1 MTDQLAESIDAE
13 VSEVAEVETDTPMSG
28 ESPEESGDTGDN
40 QESNESKPPLFS
52 EEGQQVFNAKM
63 AEGKRAQRE
72 LEAEKQKLANQLQEM
87 QAQLPQNQRP
97 EMPDVPDR
105 YDFDSDE
112 QFNQAKNNFVAKVQE
127 ISSFDANANAQAQY
141 NQSLQAQAA
150 QKQQEQI
157 QTTVGGFNDNAKKHG
172 IEAAELNS
180 AINTVNQ
187 YGISEDLGLHIM
199 GRNDGPLI
207 AKFLAANPLEL
218 DNLNSVT
225 PLQAAV
231 MIETQIASKAA
242 ALKPRTTNA
251 PDPLQPLQGGG
262 STPKERGPKGA
273 TYT

>member
-28 ESPEESGDTGDN
+28 ESPEQSGDTGDN

-72 LEAEKQKLANQLQEM
+72 LEADKQKLAAQLQEI

-97 EMPDVPDR
+97 TLPELPDP
-105 YDFDSDE
+105 YSLSDE
-112 QFNQAKNNFVAKVQE
+112 EYREAITQRDTRVQE
-127 ISSFDANANAQAQY
+127 IATFDANANAQAQY

-172 IEAAELNS
+172 IEAAELNQ

>member
-28 ESPEESGDTGDN
+28 ESPEQSGDTGDN

-72 LEAEKQKLANQLQEM
+72 LEADKQKLAAQLQEI

-97 EMPDVPDR
+97 TLPELPDP
-105 YDFDSDE
+105 YSLSDE
-112 QFNQAKNNFVAKVQE
+112 EYREAITQRDTRVQE
-127 ISSFDANANAQAQY
+127 IATFDANANAQAQY

-172 IEAAELNS
+172 IEAAELNQ

-242 ALKPRTTNA
+242 ALKPRTTSA

-262 STPKERGPKGA
+262 SPPKERGPKGA